1 MEKSKA
7 ETANA
12 EPGPAPRT
20 APDGGYGWVIVVAA
34 TLQFGVIIQI
44 MPFFDLLFGPKLEE
58 FGASSTEKGAV
69 VAVFM
74 VFYRVISPLVPPLA
88 MVTSQR
94 TVAIL
99 GSLLQSL
106 GLIIAAVSSSKLHL
120 ILGIGVLCGNGLA
133 ISSTNNI
140 IIINQYFKEKVGQAM
155 AIGMAAIGVE
165 GLILPQVIK
174 ILVTDLELSTQNVI
188 LVYAAICAVTT
199 VTGAALMRPLP
210 QFAPVNQDDET
221 KAAAEDE
228 KEKVNPVKKILSLIE
243 WSLLKQ
249 PYFLFILT
257 INGIF
262 MTSLLLSITELG
274 FVTQAREFT
283 ISEKANLFTIMNASD
298 IVMKLAQGMIADLQ
312 FIKRTFKYP
321 MKFLYR
327 FNAVGMA
334 ITMLGAG
341 TVDSFAELATV
352 AAIATF
358 FNANVMM
365 NFSQILRWPYIMD
378 NDISIFHNIFRELFP
393 ESFSSAVGLQS
404 LAMVMISFIFPT
416 VAGFLKQHFGD
427 FRAGLLF
434 LSGSVFTA
442 VISWLLVDL
451 MRKMKKVASS

>member
-7 ETANA
+7 KTANA
-12 EPGPAPRT
+12 EPGPGPGT

-34 TLQFGVIIQI
+34 FLQFGVIIQI
-44 MPFFDLLFGPKLEE
+44 MPFFDLLFGPKLTE
-58 FGASSTEKGAV
+58 FGASPTEKGAV
-69 VAVFM
+69 LAVFM
-74 VFYRVISPLVPPLA
+74 VCIRVISPLVPPLA

-94 TVAIL
+94 TVAML

-106 GLIIAAVSSSKLHL
+106 GLVIAAVSSSKLHL
-120 ILGIGVLCGNGLA
+120 ILGIGVLCGNGIAL
-133 ISSTNNI
+133 SSTNNI
-140 IIINQYFKEKVGQAM
+140 IIINQYFKQKVGLAM
-155 AIGMAAIGVE
+155 ALCTAAMSVE

-210 QFAPVNQDDET
+210 QYAPVNQDEE
-221 KAAAEDE
+221 AQEE
-228 KEKVNPVKKILSLIE
+228 KQKVNPVKKILSLIE
-243 WSLLKQ
+243 WSLLKK

-274 FVTQAREFT
+274 FVTQAREFS

-334 ITMLGAG
+334 IMMLGAG

-352 AAIATF
+352 AAISTF

-365 NFSQILRWPYIMD
+365 NFSQILRW
-378 NDISIFHNIFRELFP
+378 
-393 ESFSSAVGLQS
+393 GL
-404 LAMVMISFIFPT
+404 
-416 VAGFLKQHFGD
+416 
-427 FRAGLLF
+427 
-434 LSGSVFTA
+434 
-442 VISWLLVDL
+442 
-451 MRKMKKVASS
+451 

>member
-1 MEKSKA
+1 MMPWATFMTISESFIIVNRFAFSDIENSRACVTKPNSVMLSRREVMKIPLIVRM
-7 ETANA
+7 N
-12 EPGPAPRT
+12 RK
-20 APDGGYGWVIVVAA
+20 YGSFSNDHSIRDKIFL
-34 TLQFGVIIQI
+34 TGFTFG
-44 MPFFDLLFGPKLEE
+44 FSSCASC
-58 FGASSTEKGAV
+58 ASSSWLTGA
-69 VAVFM
+69 
-74 VFYRVISPLVPPLA
+74 YWGR
-88 MVTSQR
+88 
-94 TVAIL
+94 
-99 GSLLQSL
+99 
-106 GLIIAAVSSSKLHL
+106 GLIRAAPVTVVTVQMAAYTRITFCVESSRSVTRILMTWGRTRPSTLMAAV
-120 ILGIGVLCGNGLA
+120 
-133 ISSTNNI
+133 
-140 IIINQYFKEKVGQAM
+140 QRAM

-274 FVTQAREFT
+274 FVTQAREFS

-334 ITMLGAG
+334 ILMLGAG
-341 TVDSFAELATV
+341 MVDSFAELATV

-365 NFSQILRWPYIMD
+365 NFSQILRWP
-378 NDISIFHNIFRELFP
+378 
-393 ESFSSAVGLQS
+393 
-404 LAMVMISFIFPT
+404 FI
-416 VAGFLKQHFGD
+416 
-427 FRAGLLF
+427 
-434 LSGSVFTA
+434 
-442 VISWLLVDL
+442 
-451 MRKMKKVASS
+451 